1 MQKAAT
7 FCLRDKALSVL
18 WQLEAKFL
26 QQLFRLEEMGD
37 GLAGKLVGG
46 EKIMANFATTNIF
59 LPFLAK
65 IPFVPKKGWQ
75 WFSCC
80 ETGR

>member
-26 QQLFRLEEMGD
+26 QQLFRRGA

-46 EKIMANFATTNIF
+46 EKIMANSATTNIF
-59 LPFLAK
+59 
-65 IPFVPKKGWQ
+65 
-75 WFSCC
+75 
-80 ETGR
+80 